1 LDRYSYLKVDL
12 LLWSDQPQPDKENYF
27 PAQVKLSPT
36 QPERNVLLVCAVSP
50 PESILLS
57 GVTNYYSN
65 AGYNV
70 AGILPGKSRPEEII
84 LFSAHYDHE
93 GVFIRGKKRDSI
105 MNGAND
111 NASGTT
117 ALLLLA
123 KYFAQRN
130 DNERTI
136 MFCAFS
142 GEELGLL
149 GSKYFV
155 DHIDTKKII
164 AGINIEMIGIPQ
176 YGTNNVFIT
185 GYNQSSL
192 SAILE
197 KQLSFTPLKVKAG
210 PLEEKELYKRSDNFP
225 FVEKGVPAH
234 SIMSSDDDDKCY
246 HRPCDE
252 LKRIDISHMTT
263 VIKGIVVAAETLIS
277 GKETPARVLGSG
289 E

>member
-1 LDRYSYLKVDL
+1 
-12 LLWSDQPQPDKENYF
+12 
-27 PAQVKLSPT
+27 
-36 QPERNVLLVCAVSP
+36 
-50 PESILLS
+50 
-57 GVTNYYSN
+57 
-65 AGYNV
+65 
-70 AGILPGKSRPEEII
+70 
-84 LFSAHYDHE
+84 
-93 GVFIRGKKRDSI
+93 

-111 NASGTT
+111 NASGTA

-123 KYFAQRN
+123 NYFAQRN

-176 YGTNNVFIT
+176 YGNNNIFIT

-197 KQLSFTPLKVKAG
+197 KQLSFTPVKVKAG
-210 PLEEKELYKRSDNFP
+210 PSEEKELYKRSDNFP
-225 FVEKGVPAH
+225 FVEKGVPCSFH
-234 SIMSSDDDDKCY
+234 
-246 HRPCDE
+246 HEQR
-252 LKRIDISHMTT
+252 
-263 VIKGIVVAAETLIS
+263 
-277 GKETPARVLGSG
+277 
-289 E
+289 